1 MKLQADLTLEYHF
14 TQYVAIPCN
23 NHMPLFKRQHRHA
36 AADATAHFPTA
47 LLIVA
52 LSSSG
57 ITVITGWGNVYCCV
71 YRRVAEESAKNYQL
85 WNHRRKLANALG
97 PSTAQLE
104 LQFCA
109 GRRGAS
115 GEGEQLGGAPQGRVS
130 TACEASAAVNRPLP
144 STEPCRQP
152 NPAVNR
158 TLPSAVNRTLPPLDQ
173 LGASSSSLTQAPQ
186 QIACLSIARQQCMT
200 RMS

>member
-1 MKLQADLTLEYHF
+1 MTAELIESNSADYTAWQYRWETLMKLQADLTLEYQF

-23 NHMPLFKRQHRHA
+23 HMPLFKSQHTHA
-36 AADATAHFPTA
+36 AAEATAYFPTA
-47 LLIVA
+47 LLIIA

-57 ITVITGWGNVYCCV
+57 ITVITGWGNVFCCV
-71 YRRVAEESAKNYQL
+71 SRRIAEESAKNYQL

-115 GEGEQLGGAPQGRVS
+115 GEGEHRL
-130 TACEASAAVNRPLP
+130 
-144 STEPCRQP
+144 
-152 NPAVNR
+152 
-158 TLPSAVNRTLPPLDQ
+158 
-173 LGASSSSLTQAPQ
+173 
-186 QIACLSIARQQCMT
+186 
-200 RMS
+200 

>member
-1 MKLQADLTLEYHF
+1 VLQGEHSERVLQLTAELIESNSADYTAWQYRWETLMKLQADLTLEYQF

-23 NHMPLFKRQHRHA
+23 HHMPLFKGQHTHA
-36 AADATAHFPTA
+36 AAEATAYFPTA
-47 LLIVA
+47 LLIIA

-57 ITVITGWGNVYCCV
+57 ITVITGWGNVFCCV
-71 YRRVAEESAKNYQL
+71 SRRIAEESAKNYQL

-115 GEGEQLGGAPQGRVS
+115 GEGEHRL
-130 TACEASAAVNRPLP
+130 
-144 STEPCRQP
+144 
-152 NPAVNR
+152 
-158 TLPSAVNRTLPPLDQ
+158 
-173 LGASSSSLTQAPQ
+173 
-186 QIACLSIARQQCMT
+186 
-200 RMS
+200 